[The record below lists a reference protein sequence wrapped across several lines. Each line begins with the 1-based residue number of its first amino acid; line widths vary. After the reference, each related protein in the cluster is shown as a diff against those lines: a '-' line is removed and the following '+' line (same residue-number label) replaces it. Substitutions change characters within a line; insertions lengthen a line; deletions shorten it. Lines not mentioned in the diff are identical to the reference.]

1 MRHKYMAMAMQ
12 TMELRTRRQLLL
24 KCPFL
29 TGEVAVAGVGFEEL
43 RGGRNVAELLQTA
56 DGGQT
61 GDGDVKT
68 IRRHQLVQV
77 QITSDLLHDRF
88 HLVKEEVTGVGR

>member
-1 MRHKYMAMAMQ
+1 M
-12 TMELRTRRQLLL
+12 
-24 KCPFL
+24 
-29 TGEVAVAGVGFEEL
+29 
-43 RGGRNVAELLQTA
+43 AELLQTA

-61 GDGDVKT
+61 GDGDVKA

-88 HLVKEEVTGVGR
+88 HLVKEGVTGVGR